1 MLRQR
6 PAALGARSECSRMQ
20 VVVLIRRPR
29 QRDAWIAHLGSSV
42 WDGRACPIRR
52 GSVLRRS
59 SHVDAQHMGIR
70 YQDVCHREHMAE
82 ANGVIRAPSK
92 RTPHPSDKKPAHPL
106 VWYWR
111 SHHMVDLVKCVDSKT
126 RSCGVAFARGMMG
139 RAYLASGGV
148 WSSEKKETC
157 TALMCK
163 LCRRLTIQV
172 TAVR

>member
-82 ANGVIRAPSK
+82 ANGGFAHLRS
-92 RTPHPSDKKPAHPL
+92 AHPVTKSCTPSCL
-106 VWYWR
+106 VLE
-111 SHHMVDLVKCVDSKT
+111 SHHMVDLVKVWIRRRVLVVW
-126 RSCGVAFARGMMG
+126 RSRAR
-139 RAYLASGGV
+139 
-148 WSSEKKETC
+148 
-157 TALMCK
+157 
-163 LCRRLTIQV
+163 
-172 TAVR
+172 